1 MTSPA
6 HAAADPFPPMA
17 THTGNTAPM
26 PAISQIGLE
35 VIHMSKKDFERE
47 TDYMLSIQIAKNL
60 LEKGLL
66 TEEEYAVIDT
76 KLIEKYQPKF
86 GTLFSETT

>member
-1 MTSPA
+1 
-6 HAAADPFPPMA
+6 
-17 THTGNTAPM
+17 
-26 PAISQIGLE
+26 
-35 VIHMSKKDFERE
+35 MSKKDFERE

>member
-1 MTSPA
+1 MHTAESPSL
-6 HAAADPFPPMA
+6 P
-17 THTGNTAPM
+17 TETVIGNIAPT
-26 PAISQIGLE
+26 PAISQTGLE
-35 VIHMSKKDFERE
+35 VIRMSKKDFERE